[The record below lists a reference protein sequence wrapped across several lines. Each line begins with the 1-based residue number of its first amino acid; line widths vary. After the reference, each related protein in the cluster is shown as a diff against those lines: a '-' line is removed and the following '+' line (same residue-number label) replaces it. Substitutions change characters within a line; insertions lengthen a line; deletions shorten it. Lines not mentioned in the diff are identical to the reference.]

1 METVSCKEGIKM
13 GTQKGGRK
21 YEVLHAFAYIWD
33 PDIKT
38 HICETK
44 QSKSKGKLFGGGEEG
59 D

>member
-1 METVSCKEGIKM
+1 M